1 MHRTEFFQDSI
12 RVAAFGP
19 VVMVLLC
26 GDSCG

>member
-1 MHRTEFFQDSI
+1 MNRTEFLQNSI
-12 RVAAFGP
+12 CIAAFGP